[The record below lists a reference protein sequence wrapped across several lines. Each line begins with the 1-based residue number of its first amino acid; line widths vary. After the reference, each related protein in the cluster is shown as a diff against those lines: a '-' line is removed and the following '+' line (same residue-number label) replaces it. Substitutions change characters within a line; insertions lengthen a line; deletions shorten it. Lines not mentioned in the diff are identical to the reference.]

1 LKLPPLTIRKIRV
14 PIPIIQGGMG
24 VGISWDNL
32 AGHVARTGCIGV
44 VSGVCTGY
52 RFPGLVKTKNGRPVD
67 AENLHHRESLI
78 RIVQRAREIAEGRG
92 AIGVNILY
100 CINDYGRVVRDAVDA
115 GADLIISGAGIP
127 LRLPEYAGDA
137 DVALVPIVSS
147 ARVLRIV
154 CKRWKRH
161 YGRLPDAVIVEGPLS
176 GGHQGFTLE
185 ECRDPAIT
193 LESLFPAVLEEAR
206 RWGDFPVIPAGGI
219 WDRRDI
225 DRYMAMGAAGVQM
238 ATRFIGTY
246 ECDAPD
252 VFKAVFLAAR
262 REDIILMK
270 SPVGFPARGIATP
283 LHRALA
289 QGTPPRVAC
298 ISNCIVPCG
307 RGARSKEVGYCIA
320 DRLGDA
326 VRGRLDTGLFF
337 SGANG
342 WRIQKL
348 VHVDELIREL
358 TGIPAE
364 EPLPALPVPSPLP
377 APGS

>member
-1 LKLPPLTIRKIRV
+1 MELPPLTIGRIRV
-14 PIPIIQGGMG
+14 PLPIIQGGMG
-24 VGISWDNL
+24 VGISWDSL
-32 AGHVARTGCIGV
+32 AGHVARAGCIGV

-52 RFPGLVKTKNGRPVD
+52 RFPGLVRTRNGRPVD

-78 RIVQRAREIAEGRG
+78 RIVARAREIAGGRG
-92 AIGVNILY
+92 AVGVNILY

-154 CKRWKRH
+154 CKRWERH

-176 GGHQGFTLE
+176 GGHQGFTME
-185 ECRDPAIT
+185 ECRDPAVT
-193 LESLFPAVLEEAR
+193 LERLFPAVLEEAR
-206 RWGDFPVIPAGGI
+206 RWGEFPVIPAGGI

-225 DRYMAMGAAGVQM
+225 DRYLAMGAAGVQM
-238 ATRFIGTY
+238 ATRFIGTH
-246 ECDAPD
+246 ECDAPPE
-252 VFKAVFLAAR
+252 FKAVFLAAR
-262 REDIILMK
+262 EKDIVLMK

-283 LHRALA
+283 LLRSLA
-289 QGTPPRVAC
+289 AGHAPRVAC
-298 ISNCIVPCG
+298 VSNCIAPCG
-307 RGARSKEVGYCIA
+307 RGARSREVGYCIA

-326 VRGRLDTGLFF
+326 VRGRMDTGLVF

-342 WRIQKL
+342 WRIRRL

-358 TGIPAE
+358 TAAPAG
-364 EPLPALPVPSPLP
+364 EPLPALPLPSPLP